1 MRATVAMLS
10 FPTMAGMCEM
20 PLFPLGQVLFIG
32 ACMPLR
38 VFEPRY
44 VDMVGRCLREDAA
57 FGVVLIRKGADAYIG
72 TDARQPDIFNIGTSA
87 RIVDF
92 DQASDGMLTIKVLG
106 ESKFRIHGTEEQADH
121 LLVGEVEM
129 LPEELEVP
137 LGEDFEWLA
146 TLLQELMRHPL
157 MADRW
162 RDELDLRDARA
173 VGWRLSD
180 MLPLPPE
187 TKQGLLQMNLPRERL
202 TEIRRLVNKLRG

>member
-1 MRATVAMLS
+1 
-10 FPTMAGMCEM
+10 M

-38 VFEPRY
+38 IFEPRY
-44 VDMVGRCLREDAA
+44 VDMVGRCLREDAP
-57 FGVVLIRKGADAYIG
+57 FGVVLIRRGADTHIG
-72 TDARQPDIFNIGTSA
+72 PDARQPDIFNIGVSA

-92 DQASDGMLTIKVLG
+92 DQTSTGTLAVKVLG
-106 ESKFRIHGTEEQADH
+106 EGKFRIHGTEEQRDH
-121 LLVGEVEM
+121 LLVGDVEM
-129 LPEELEVP
+129 LPEERATP

-146 TLLQELMRHPL
+146 TLLQDLMQHPL

-162 RDELDLRDARA
+162 RDELDLEDARA

-180 MLPLPPE
+180 LLPLPPE